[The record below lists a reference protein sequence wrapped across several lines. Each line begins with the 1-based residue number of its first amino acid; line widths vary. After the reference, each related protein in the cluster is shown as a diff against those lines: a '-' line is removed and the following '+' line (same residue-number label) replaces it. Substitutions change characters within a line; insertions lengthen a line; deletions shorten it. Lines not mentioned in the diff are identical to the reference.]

1 MADLPDPATLQVA
14 AAWVSLAA
22 AVAGL
27 VNLGLGLYSILTG
40 RDHWP
45 KQLRSLRRRV
55 PASPEDQRRQAM
67 TLVLNG
73 AAVLIIVMGLSINT
87 FGAHDHSQG
96 EPLITLRFVVSLI
109 GLAGA
114 MACIIA
120 AYAIGHDIQYTSPR
134 LTPGSE
140 PDA

>member
-1 MADLPDPATLQVA
+1 MAV
-14 AAWVSLAA
+14 WVSLAA

-27 VNLGLGLYSILTG
+27 VNLGLGLYSIVTG

-45 KQLRSLRRRV
+45 KQLRNLRRRV
-55 PASPEDQRRQAM
+55 PASPEDQRRHSM

-73 AAVLIIVMGLSINT
+73 AAVLIIVMGVSINT

-96 EPLITLRFVVSLI
+96 EPLITLRFVLSLF

-114 MACIIA
+114 MACVVA
-120 AYAIGHDIQYTSPR
+120 AYAIGHDVRYTSAR